1 MRNALVHRQAP
12 RVGLDAAKVDHVI
25 EKKKKKHKSVLQ
37 SRRTNRLLIKT
48 RLHSAASVSSARGAK
63 KGKKKKR
70 PVVHKW
76 CYFCSPQGCK
86 YSIIKETSKKRKYH
100 CGHVGCMSPLTTL
113 TNRVDKWWKD
123 CNDTG
128 GSSGFFIY
136 YVYLKLKPKLWS

>member
-25 EKKKKKHKSVLQ
+25 EKKKKKTQ
-37 SRRTNRLLIKT
+37 
-48 RLHSAASVSSARGAK
+48 VSPAVTEDKWAVNKNALTQCCLCVFSTWCK
-63 KGKKKKR
+63 KRKKEKER

-100 CGHVGCMSPLTTL
+100 CGHVGCMSPLTTP
-113 TNRVDKWWKD
+113 TNRVDKW
-123 CNDTG
+123 
-128 GSSGFFIY
+128 
-136 YVYLKLKPKLWS
+136 

>member
-37 SRRTNRLLIKT
+37 SRRTNGLLIKT

-70 PVVHKW
+70 GLSFTSGAISVHHKAANIL
-76 CYFCSPQGCK
+76 SL
-86 YSIIKETSKKRKYH
+86 RKQARK
-100 CGHVGCMSPLTTL
+100 GNTT
-113 TNRVDKWWKD
+113 VDTWA
-123 CNDTG
+123 
-128 GSSGFFIY
+128 
-136 YVYLKLKPKLWS
+136 V